1 MPNEKT
7 PMEQLISDLRQ
18 LPEPDNRFTRKIIE
32 AIILKAE
39 SYLPSERKMV
49 EDAYDA
55 GDYNMDFRTRGS
67 QYFDNRFGNR

>member
-32 AIILKAE
+32 GIILRAE
-39 SYLPSERKMV
+39 TLLPFQRPGRRGGEEGKERIL
-49 EDAYDA
+49 
-55 GDYNMDFRTRGS
+55 
-67 QYFDNRFGNR
+67 